1 MQKDTKQKLKWGL
14 LLVATPCII
23 GSIYG
28 WNEFNRKH
36 AATSEIEAVFTKTA
50 AELVQD
56 FETDENKANQTYNDK
71 VVAVKGNIVKLE
83 NNDSIH
89 NVILKG
95 TTAMSSVLCQFE
107 KSDPEIF
114 ENKKEGDEII
124 IKGVCTGLLMD
135 VILVRCALGE

>member
-1 MQKDTKQKLKWGL
+1 MKKSTKQKLKWGL
-14 LLVATPCII
+14 LVLVTAFII

-28 WNEFNRKH
+28 WQEFNRKH
-36 AATSEIEAVFTKTA
+36 VATSEIKPAFTKTA

-56 FETDENKANQTYNDK
+56 FETDETSANKMYNDK
-71 VVAVKGNIVKLE
+71 VIAVQGNILKLE

-89 NVILKG
+89 NIVLKG

-107 KSDPEIF
+107 KNDTGIF

>member
-1 MQKDTKQKLKWGL
+1 MKRDTKQKLKWAL
-14 LLVATPCII
+14 LIVTIPCTI

-28 WNEFNRKH
+28 WQEFNRKH
-36 AATSEIEAVFTKTA
+36 VATEEIKPAFTKTA
-50 AELVQD
+50 AELVKD
-56 FETDENKANQTYNDK
+56 FETDETSADKMYTDK
-71 VVAVKGNIVKLE
+71 VVAVKGSILKIE

-89 NVILKG
+89 NIVLKG

-107 KSDPEIF
+107 KNDTGIF

-135 VILVRCALGE
+135 VILVRCALAE

>member
-1 MQKDTKQKLKWGL
+1 MKKSTKQKLKWGL
-14 LLVATPCII
+14 LVVVTACII

-28 WNEFNRKH
+28 WSEFNRKH
-36 AATSEIEAVFTKTA
+36 ISTTEIKPAFKKTA

-56 FETDENKANQTYNDK
+56 FETDETYANKMYNDK
-71 VVAVKGNIVKLE
+71 VVAVKGNILKLE
-83 NNDSIH
+83 NNDSVH
-89 NVILKG
+89 NIMLKG
-95 TTAMSSVLCQFE
+95 TTAISSVLCQFE
-107 KSDPEIF
+107 NNNAEIF

>member
-1 MQKDTKQKLKWGL
+1 MKKSTKQKLKWGL

-28 WNEFNRKH
+28 WQEFNRKH
-36 AATSEIEAVFTKTA
+36 VATTEIKPAFTKTA

-56 FETDENKANQTYNDK
+56 FETDETSANKMYNDK
-71 VVAVKGNIVKLE
+71 VIAVQGNILKLE

-89 NVILKG
+89 NIMLKG
-95 TTAMSSVLCQFE
+95 TSPMSSVLCQFE
-107 KSDPEIF
+107 KNNAVIF

-124 IKGVCTGLLMD
+124 IKGICTGLLMD